1 MCRNPSPSRVESQ
14 YLYLG
19 HRIKQLDNQMNGKI
33 NRFDLFYNTF
43 IVNKKE
49 EFSQMYASEI
59 RHFTRF

>member
-1 MCRNPSPSRVESQ
+1 MSQ

-33 NRFDLFYNTF
+33 SRFELFYNSF
-43 IVNKKE
+43 IVKKKE

-59 RHFTRF
+59 RHFTHF

>member
-1 MCRNPSPSRVESQ
+1 MVYAVLGRNTSQ

-33 NRFDLFYNTF
+33 SRFELFYNSF
-43 IVNKKE
+43 IVKKKE

-59 RHFTRF
+59 RHFTHF